1 MARVDTSG
9 VEKHIITIAVSVMTA
24 LLLWI
29 GYSTNNTAISIA
41 ELRVEVRSMANS
53 MGNHEKR
60 IHELE
65 TGD

>member
-9 VEKHIITIAVSVMTA
+9 IEKHIITIAVSVMTA

-29 GYSTNNTAISIA
+29 GYSTNNTAISVA
-41 ELRVEVRSMANS
+41 EMRVELRGLSTSVHDQ
-53 MGNHEKR
+53 GKR

-65 TGD
+65 LRD